1 MSQATLAVAV
11 ANNQARIKV
20 NGRATFQCTENLK
33 DFCNSMLEKK
43 DISISLEMENC
54 TGMDSTFM
62 GMMAKISLQ
71 ARKQNS
77 VITINNINEDNKKNI
92 FSLGLKNMFN
102 FASSDEQSN
111 DWEDIESQNDNQVT
125 QRQNIIDAH
134 QTLIDVNEDNR
145 KEFQDIVNFLNLEKE
160 MDEGNNEGT
169 SN

>member
-11 ANNQARIKV
+11 ADNQARIKV

-33 DFCNSMLEKK
+33 DFCNNILDKK
-43 DISISLEMENC
+43 TISISVEMENC

-62 GMMAKISLQ
+62 GMMAQISLK
-71 ARKQNS
+71 ARKQDS
-77 VITINNINEDNKKNI
+77 VITINNINDDNKKNI

-102 FASSDEQSN
+102 FTSSEEQESS
-111 DWEDIESQNDNQVT
+111 WENIEPKNADQET

-134 QTLIDVNEDNR
+134 QTLIDVHEDNR

-160 MDEGNNEGT
+160 MDQEK
-169 SN
+169 SD